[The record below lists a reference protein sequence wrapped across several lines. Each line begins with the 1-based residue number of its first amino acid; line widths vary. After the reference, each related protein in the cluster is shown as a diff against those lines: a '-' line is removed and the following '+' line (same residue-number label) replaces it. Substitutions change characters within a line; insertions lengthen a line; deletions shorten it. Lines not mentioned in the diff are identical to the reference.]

1 MSQKQETTP
10 NKLTI
15 RGLITLIVI
24 VVVTLGIVLAIWTY
38 KKPSISASNSS
49 ENHTEG
55 HADEHG
61 DHHDEHEEK
70 LTELELNAETLTA
83 ANIEITEV
91 TEQEMTTSLKV
102 TATVEANEMQL
113 QQASA
118 LVSGRIEK
126 VNVVLGDYVKAGS
139 VLAVIAS
146 PQIAQIHGKMHEA
159 ETKLALAQRNLQ
171 RIEKAENRVAV
182 LTAKAK
188 LNEAEKSLKR
198 VQRLV
203 ELQASSEKDLIAA
216 ETTHQTAKAEYE
228 FQSNIALNRE
238 IAEAKADIETAE
250 VELSHIRDEMRAYG
264 VPISDEEHVD
274 HKTDTSLIPLRAPIS
289 GTIVERIINAGAGIE
304 TGKPLF
310 TIADLSNVWVI
321 ANVPESQ
328 LSQIEIGSKAEI
340 KAAILGEEKL
350 TGKVT
355 YIDPRLNEETR
366 TAKVRIELSN
376 PKNKLNPGMF
386 VEANFLIATANASK
400 TTAISSE
407 AIQQIE
413 QRTIVFIPK
422 NDNPGHFEIREI
434 ELGSE
439 LSNGYRQVT
448 SGLEKGEK
456 LVSQGSFALKT
467 QLLKSK
473 LGEDHHH

>member
-1 MSQKQETTP
+1 MSQDLEK
-10 NKLTI
+10 NNSLNS
-15 RGLITLIVI
+15 RGIITLVVI
-24 VVVTLGIVLAIWTY
+24 GLVTLGSVLAIWTY
-38 KKPSISASNSS
+38 KKPTLSANNSTES
-49 ENHTEG
+49 HTEG

-61 DHHDEHEEK
+61 DHHDEHKENP
-70 LTELELNAETLTA
+70 TELELSEETLTA
-83 ANIEITEV
+83 ANIEIIEV
-91 TEQEMTTSLKV
+91 TEQEMTASLKV

-113 QQASA
+113 QQAST
-118 LVSGRIEK
+118 LVSGRVEK
-126 VNVVLGDYVKAGS
+126 INVVLGDYVKTGS
-139 VLAVIAS
+139 IIAVIAS

-203 ELQASSEKDLIAA
+203 ELQAGAEKDLIAA
-216 ETTHQTAKAEYE
+216 ETAHQTAKAEYD

-264 VPISDEEHVD
+264 VPLSDEEHVD

-289 GTIVERIINAGAGIE
+289 GTIVERMINAGAGIE
-304 TGKPLF
+304 IGKPLF
-310 TIADLSNVWVI
+310 TIADLSNIWVI
-321 ANVPESQ
+321 ANVAESQ
-328 LSQIEIGSKAEI
+328 LNQIEIGSKAEI

-376 PKNKLNPGMF
+376 PKNKLNLGMF
-386 VEANFLIATANASK
+386 VEVNFLIANANSK
-400 TTAISSE
+400 KIIAIPSE

-413 QRTIVFIPK
+413 QRTMVFIPK
-422 NDNPGHFEIREI
+422 NDKPGHFEIREI
-434 ELGSE
+434 ELGNE
-439 LSNGYRQVT
+439 TSNGYRQVI

-456 LVSQGSFALKT
+456 VVSKGSFALKT
-467 QLLKSK
+467 QLLKGE

>member
-1 MSQKQETTP
+1 MSQDLEK
-10 NKLTI
+10 NNSLNS
-15 RGLITLIVI
+15 RGIITLIVI
-24 VVVTLGIVLAIWTY
+24 GVVTLGIVLAIWTY
-38 KKPSISASNSS
+38 KKPTLSANNST
-49 ENHTEG
+49 ENHSEDHT
-55 HADEHG
+55 DEHG
-61 DHHDEHEEK
+61 DHHDEHKEN
-70 LTELELNAETLTA
+70 LTELELSEETLTA
-83 ANIEITEV
+83 ANIEIIEV
-91 TEQEMTTSLKV
+91 TDQEMTISLKV

-126 VNVVLGDYVKAGS
+126 INVVLGDYVKTGS
-139 VLAVIAS
+139 IIAVIAS

-171 RIEKAENRVAV
+171 RVEKAENRVAV
-182 LTAKAK
+182 LAAKAK

-203 ELQASSEKDLIAA
+203 ELQAGAEKDLIAA
-216 ETTHQTAKAEYE
+216 ETTHQTAKAEYD

-238 IAEAKADIETAE
+238 IAEAKAAIETAE

-289 GTIVERIINAGAGIE
+289 GTIVERMINAGAGIE
-304 TGKPLF
+304 IGKPLF

-321 ANVPESQ
+321 ANVAESQ

-376 PKNKLNPGMF
+376 PKNKLNIGMF
-386 VEANFLIATANASK
+386 VEVNFFIAHANSKKIIA
-400 TTAISSE
+400 IPSE

-413 QRTIVFIPK
+413 QRTMVFIPK
-422 NDNPGHFEIREI
+422 NDKPGYFEIREI
-434 ELGSE
+434 ELGNE
-439 LSNGYRQVT
+439 TSNGYRQVI

-456 LVSQGSFALKT
+456 VVSKGSFALKT
-467 QLLKSK
+467 QLLKGE

>member
-1 MSQKQETTP
+1 MSQDLEK
-10 NKLTI
+10 NNSLNS
-15 RGLITLIVI
+15 RGVITLVVI
-24 VVVTLGIVLAIWTY
+24 GLVTLGIVLAIWTY
-38 KKPSISASNSS
+38 KKPTLSANNSLES
-49 ENHTEG
+49 
-55 HADEHG
+55 HAEHG
-61 DHHDEHEEK
+61 DHHDEHKENP
-70 LTELELNAETLTA
+70 TELELSEETLTA
-83 ANIEITEV
+83 ANIEIIEV
-91 TEQEMTTSLKV
+91 TEQEMTASLKV

-113 QQASA
+113 QQAST
-118 LVSGRIEK
+118 LVSGRVEK
-126 VNVVLGDYVKAGS
+126 INVVLGDYVKTGS
-139 VLAVIAS
+139 IIAVIAS

-203 ELQASSEKDLIAA
+203 ELQAGAEKDLIAA
-216 ETTHQTAKAEYE
+216 ETAHQTAKAEYD

-264 VPISDEEHVD
+264 VPLSDEEHVD

-289 GTIVERIINAGAGIE
+289 GTIVERMINAGAGIE
-304 TGKPLF
+304 IGKPLF

-321 ANVPESQ
+321 ANVAESQ
-328 LSQIEIGSKAEI
+328 LSQIEVGSKAEI

-376 PKNKLNPGMF
+376 PKNKLNLGMF
-386 VEANFLIATANASK
+386 VEVNFFIASADSK
-400 TTAISSE
+400 KIIAIPSE

-413 QRTIVFIPK
+413 QHTIVFIPK
-422 NDNPGHFEIREI
+422 NDKPGHFELREI
-434 ELGSE
+434 ELGNE
-439 LSNGYRQVT
+439 TSNGYRQVT
-448 SGLEKGEK
+448 NGLEKGEK
-456 LVSQGSFALKT
+456 VVSKGSFALKT
-467 QLLKSK
+467 QLLKGE

>member
-1 MSQKQETTP
+1 MSQDLEK
-10 NKLTI
+10 NNSLNS
-15 RGLITLIVI
+15 RGIITLVVI
-24 VVVTLGIVLAIWTY
+24 GLVTLGIVLAIWTY
-38 KKPSISASNSS
+38 KKPTLSANNSPES
-49 ENHTEG
+49 
-55 HADEHG
+55 HAEHG
-61 DHHDEHEEK
+61 DHHDEHKENP
-70 LTELELNAETLTA
+70 TELELSEETLTA
-83 ANIEITEV
+83 ANIEIIEV
-91 TEQEMTTSLKV
+91 TEQEMTASLKV

-113 QQASA
+113 QQAST
-118 LVSGRIEK
+118 LVSGRVEK
-126 VNVVLGDYVKAGS
+126 INVVLGDYVKTGS
-139 VLAVIAS
+139 IIAVIAS

-171 RIEKAENRVAV
+171 RIEKSENRVAV

-203 ELQASSEKDLIAA
+203 ELQAGAEKDLIAA
-216 ETTHQTAKAEYE
+216 ETAHQTAKAEYD

-289 GTIVERIINAGAGIE
+289 GTIVERMINAGAGIE
-304 TGKPLF
+304 IGKPLF

-350 TGKVT
+350 IGKVT

-376 PKNKLNPGMF
+376 LKNKLNLGMF
-386 VEANFLIATANASK
+386 VEVNFLIASADSK
-400 TTAISSE
+400 KIIAIPSE

-422 NDNPGHFEIREI
+422 NDKPGHFEIREI
-434 ELGSE
+434 ELGNE
-439 LSNGYRQVT
+439 TSNGYRQVT
-448 SGLEKGEK
+448 NGLEKGEK
-456 LVSQGSFALKT
+456 VVSKGSFALKT
-467 QLLKSK
+467 QLLKGE